1 MAEQQSQALT
11 TKNLFAKDEVRA
23 KFQEMLG
30 KKATGFM
37 TSVLQIVAS
46 NKLLATADPHSVY
59 HSAAIAATLDLPLNQ
74 NLGFSFIVPYNES
87 YRDDQGNWKKQ
98 PVAQFQMG
106 YKGYVQLA
114 HRSSL
119 YKAINATDVREGEL
133 LEEDRLTGDCV
144 FKWLQDRK
152 ERLARPVVGYAS
164 HFGLVNGF
172 QKTRYMTYEEM
183 YEHAKRY
190 SQTFKNNKG
199 RWQDDFDPMAL
210 KTVLKLNLSKYGPMS
225 VDMQNA
231 VVYDQAVM
239 KGGIDDPIDITY
251 PDNDPSDLTPSITV
265 EEIKAYHA
273 SNFPALSSATDKN
286 VKRIIEKLEV
296 ESYDKIYAQMVK
308 EVEEEKIKQQ

>member
-1 MAEQQSQALT
+1 MAEIALT
-11 TKNLFAKDEVRA
+11 PKTLFAKDEVRA

-37 TSVLQIVAS
+37 TSVLQVVAS
-46 NKLLATADPHSVY
+46 NKLLSAADAYSVY
-59 HSAAIAATLDLPLNQ
+59 HSAAVAATLDLPVNP

-87 YRDDQGNWKKQ
+87 FKDAMDKWQKRS
-98 PVAQFQMG
+98 VAQFQMG

-119 YKAINATDVREGEL
+119 YKAINATDVRDGEL
-133 LEEDRLTGDCV
+133 LEEDRLTGDCI
-144 FKWLQDRK
+144 FKWIQDRK
-152 ERLARPVVGYAS
+152 ERLAKPVIGYAS
-164 HFGLVNGF
+164 HFGLVNNF
-172 QKTRYMTYEEM
+172 QKTRYMTFDEM

-190 SQTFKNNKG
+190 SQTFKNDKG
-199 RWQDDFDPMAL
+199 RWKDDFEPMAL
-210 KTVLKLNLSKYGPMS
+210 KTVLKLNLSKYGPLS

-251 PDNDPSDLTPSITV
+251 PDNEENDLSPKVTI
-265 EEIKAYHA
+265 EELRAYYA
-273 SNFPALSSATDKN
+273 KNKPVLADGTSNNAM
-286 VKRIIEKLEV
+286 RIIEKQEV

-308 EVEEEKIKQQ
+308 EVTEIK